1 MNESI
6 EIARGNII
14 GIENGAFIA
23 KAVPLT
29 QHQEFTAKFMKG
41 VFGLDKDD
49 PAVTA
54 AEIHD
59 MYKPYT
65 MKVEEADGANVIGFK
80 GHPYRLSFI
89 DAEKHIAETHE
100 IRKFDSDVAF
110 KVAVATAVGRL
121 HHFINVRDVETFF
134 ETLALAKAYLSN
146 HGVRIPLS
154 KLKSDILRGVVLLH
168 IADSVAGYIEGS
180 LCRGYSTN
188 GEGILDSDSLT
199 KVEPHIPV
207 SIVLDVIGANVDA
220 KLYFHGM
227 REAVRSSTSF
237 HAEYIVY
244 KVAIKERSVSLIE
257 KIRDYS
263 VTISAYR
270 KQDLIQG
277 SKSVLRSGDHEQL

>member
-1 MNESI
+1 MSESI

-14 GIENGAFIA
+14 GAENGAFIA
-23 KAVPLT
+23 TAVPLT
-29 QHQEFTAKFMKG
+29 QHQEFTAKFMRE

-49 PAVTA
+49 PAVIA

-65 MKVEEADGANVIGFK
+65 MRIEEADGVNVIGFR
-80 GHPYRLSFI
+80 GHPYKLSFI
-89 DAEKHIAETHE
+89 DAEKHIAETHGT
-100 IRKFDSDVAF
+100 RRLDSDAIF

-121 HHFINVRDVETFF
+121 HHFINVRDVDTFF
-134 ETLALAKAYLSN
+134 ETVALAKAYLSN

-180 LCRGYSTN
+180 LCRGYSTD

-207 SIVLDVIGANVDA
+207 SIMLNVNSANVDV

-237 HAEYIVY
+237 QAKYTVY
-244 KVAIKERSVSLIE
+244 KVAIMERSVSPIE
-257 KIRDYS
+257 KIRDYNVS
-263 VTISAYR
+263 INAYR
-270 KQDLIQG
+270 KQDLIQSSKKEAG
-277 SKSVLRSGDHEQL
+277 S